1 MTSPLTLFDSKDH
14 AGRLWL
20 ITARPGRIWSDEL
33 IVDFTCWRATGRG
46 KSLNQSAF
54 WGPGGWDLAA
64 RWFPRS
70 PLPVPEVILKAVEFQ
85 LKVLVRQQQAQLQQ
99 EVSRG

>member
-20 ITARPGRIWSDEL
+20 ITTKPKWSGEM
-33 IVDFTCWRATGRG
+33 IVDFTCWRSTGRG
-46 KSLNQSAF
+46 KSLDQLAV
-54 WGPGGWDLAA
+54 WGHGGWDLAA

-70 PLPVPEVILKAVEFQ
+70 PSPVPDVILKEVELQ
-85 LKVLVRQQQAQLQQ
+85 LKELVRQQQAQLQQ
-99 EVSRG
+99 EVSHG

>member
-14 AGRLWL
+14 AGRLWQ
-20 ITARPGRIWSDEL
+20 ITARPGRIWSDEMN
-33 IVDFTCWRATGRG
+33 VDFTCWRATGRG
-46 KSLNQSAF
+46 KSLNQRAF

-70 PLPVPEVILKAVEFQ
+70 PSPVPEAILRPVERH
-85 LKVLVRQQQAQLQQ
+85 LKELVKQQQAQLQQ
-99 EVSRG
+99 EVRHG